1 VEELY
6 TVNGTAAVRL
16 GSRLRPPPGAT
27 VVALGGSGAG
37 QLRLVTGRLPA
48 PHGNAYTLSA
58 PFDGWLRPNETKVA
72 ALPTA
77 AKKLIVGNTFVGTSV
92 VQWFGDTLYGVHAD
106 NTFRSCN
113 ARTGIGG
120 LMIGGA
126 LQAGALCYK
135 GAPGQIFFTEYLGN
149 TLIDSDG
156 IVLVSDCD
164 HPSWAARDGG
174 RTPLSIAR
182 N

>member
-1 VEELY
+1 MIKPKADRRGSALDDG
-6 TVNGTAAVRL
+6 GTIESCR
-16 GSRLRPPPGAT
+16 
-27 VVALGGSGAG
+27 SGCCDAIS
-37 QLRLVTGRLPA
+37 A